1 LLRKTQNQANRTL
14 IIKKL
19 EDIDKQ
25 KKSFKWKELE
35 NIHIYQKK
43 KLR

>member
-1 LLRKTQNQANRTL
+1 MLRKTKKQADRAL

-25 KKSFKWKELE
+25 KKSFKWKE
-35 NIHIYQKK
+35 
-43 KLR
+43 